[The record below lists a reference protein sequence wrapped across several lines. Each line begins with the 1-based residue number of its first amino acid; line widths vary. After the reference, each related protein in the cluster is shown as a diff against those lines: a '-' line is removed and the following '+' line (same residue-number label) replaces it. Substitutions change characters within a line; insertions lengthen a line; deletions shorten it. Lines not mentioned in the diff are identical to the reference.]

1 LEASPHLFL
10 RPSFHNDTEGNRN
23 AGGAYTR
30 VVNAIKGLELEITA
44 DNAMSLSKGKTKIP
58 NIGKASAEKM
68 KEYME
73 TGTIQKLEEKRADN
87 A

>member
-1 LEASPHLFL
+1 MQEAPI
-10 RPSFHNDTEGNRN
+10 P
-23 AGGAYTR
+23 
-30 VVNAIKGLELEITA
+30 EITA